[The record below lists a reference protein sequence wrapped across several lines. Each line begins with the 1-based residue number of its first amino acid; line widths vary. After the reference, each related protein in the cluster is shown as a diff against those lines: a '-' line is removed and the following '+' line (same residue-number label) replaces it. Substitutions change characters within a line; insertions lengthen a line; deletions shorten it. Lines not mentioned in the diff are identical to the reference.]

1 MILADENVH
10 YSLIKE
16 LRNSGIEAIALVDFK
31 RGLKDSEIVEFAN
44 CKENIWIKLKE
55 GLSLFMKIM

>member
-16 LRNSGIEAIALVDFK
+16 LRNLGIEIIALVDFK
-31 RGLKDSEIVEFAN
+31 RGLKNSEIVEFAN
-44 CKENIWIKLKE
+44 CEENN
-55 GLSLFMKIM
+55 G

>member
-16 LRNSGIEAIALVDFK
+16 LRNSGIEVIALVDFK
-31 RGLKDSEIVEFAN
+31 RDLKDSEIIEFAN
-44 CKENIWIKLKE
+44 CKEDNW
-55 GLSLFMKIM
+55 